1 VSLHPVFLD
10 LQGRKVVVVG
20 AGNVAVS
27 KLPAL
32 LEAGARV
39 TVVAPEVHPGIAEA
53 RVEVLPRA
61 FVPFDLDGAWFVV
74 AAATPEVN
82 REVAEAAE
90 DRRIFV
96 NAVDDL
102 KSATAYLGGV
112 LRRGEITVA
121 ISTGG
126 AAPALAGLLRE
137 GLDALVPAE
146 IDTWV
151 DAARQLRV
159 EQKAAG
165 VPMTERRPALLV
177 ALNRLYEVSP
187 GVQGGRGAGAVSG
200 PAVPPALPATA
211 QRAAE
216 ASQKDV
222 VP

>member
-1 VSLHPVFLD
+1 MSLHPVFLD
-10 LQGRKVVVVG
+10 LRERKVVLVG

-39 TVVAPEVHPGIAEA
+39 SVVAPEVRPEIAGA
-53 RVEVLPRA
+53 GVEIAQRA

-74 AAATPEVN
+74 AAATPDVN
-82 REVAEAAE
+82 REVAAAAE
-90 DRRIFV
+90 ERRIFV
-96 NAVDDL
+96 NAVDDV

-112 LRRGEITVA
+112 LRRGEITLA

-137 GLDALVPAE
+137 GLDAVVPEE
-146 IDTWV
+146 IDAWV
-151 DAARQLRV
+151 DEARRLRA

-177 ALNRLYEVSP
+177 ALNRLYEQ
-187 GVQGGRGAGAVSG
+187 GVQAGRGAGVVSG
-200 PAVPPALPATA
+200 PQAV
-211 QRAAE
+211 
-216 ASQKDV
+216 SS
-222 VP
+222 